1 MKKKALLPLFLGIMV
16 FLAGC
21 DYSKPENVVG
31 FLQYIRRSNEN
42 VLDWLGNNLL
52 NDNYGLAII
61 ILVLV
66 IRIILLPFMLSNYKN
81 SHMMRQNESCKAR
94 S

>member
-31 FLQYIRRSNEN
+31 FSTIHS
-42 VLDWLGNNLL
+42 
-52 NDNYGLAII
+52 
-61 ILVLV
+61 
-66 IRIILLPFMLSNYKN
+66 
-81 SHMMRQNESCKAR
+81 
-94 S
+94 

>member
-1 MKKKALLPLFLGIMV
+1 MV

-21 DYSKPENVVG
+21 DYSKPEKRSG
-31 FLQYIRRSNEN
+31 FFYNTFVDPMKN

-81 SHMMRQNESCKAR
+81 SHMMRQKNESCKAR

>member
-21 DYSKPENVVG
+21 DYSKPEKRSG
-31 FLQYIRRSNEN
+31 FFYNTFVDPMKN

-52 NDNYGLAII
+52 NDNYYSCIG
-61 ILVLV
+61 
-66 IRIILLPFMLSNYKN
+66 N
-81 SHMMRQNESCKAR
+81 SYYFITIHVVKL
-94 S
+94 

>member
-1 MKKKALLPLFLGIMV
+1 M
-16 FLAGC
+16 AGC
-21 DYSKPENVVG
+21 DYSKPEKRSG
-31 FLQYIRRSNEN
+31 FFYNTFVDPMKKCIGLE
-42 VLDWLGNNLL
+42 NNLL

-81 SHMMRQNESCKAR
+81 SHMMRQK
-94 S
+94 